1 MSIIEEIDKI
11 KLFALEEIS
20 KAREITGLENLRVKY
35 LGRNGN
41 LTDILRTLEKYPL
54 EDRKKVGQLANEA
67 RMALEEEI
75 DKKKKYLD
83 GFRYKKLIEDEKLDV
98 TVSLD
103 KVSAGHL
110 HPITQTQDKAEKIF
124 SFLGF
129 EIVEGPDIENE
140 FYNFDALNIPAS
152 HPARDMWDTFWL
164 RQDET
169 KNQSRALGTKTKNDE
184 KLLMRTHTSPVQVRY
199 MERHKPPFRI
209 IVPGRVFRHEATDA
223 RHESTFYQLE
233 GLMVGE
239 DITLA
244 NIKSVF
250 EAFFSNFFE
259 AEIKVRLRPS
269 YFPFVEP
276 GVEGDITCAIC
287 QGKGCRLCK
296 NTGWLEIFG
305 AGMVNQKVFIAAGYP
320 KNKYQG
326 FAFGF
331 GLDRFPMMQ
340 YGIDDIRLFH
350 SGDLRFLK
358 QF

>member
-1 MSIIEEIDKI
+1 MSILEEIEKI

-20 KAREITGLENLRVKY
+20 KAQEISGLENLRVKY

-41 LTDILRTLEKYPL
+41 LTHILRSLEKYPL
-54 EDRKKVGQLANEA
+54 SDRKNIGKLANEI
-67 RMALEEEI
+67 RLILEKEI
-75 DKKKKYLD
+75 DEKKKYSEDLE
-83 GFRYKKLIEDEKLDV
+83 YKKLLENEKLDV
-98 TVSLD
+98 TASIN
-103 KVSAGHL
+103 KISAGHL
-110 HPITQTQDKAEKIF
+110 HPITKTQEKVEQIF
-124 SFLGF
+124 SSMGF
-129 EIVEGPDIENE
+129 EIVDGPEVETE
-140 FYNFDALNIPAS
+140 FYNFDALNVPAH

-164 RQDET
+164 RQNEV
-169 KNQSRALGTKTKNDE
+169 KSE
-184 KLLMRTHTSPVQVRY
+184 KLKVKSDGRLLMRTHTSPMQVRY
-199 MERHKPPFRI
+199 MQKNKPPFRI
-209 IVPGRVFRHEATDA
+209 IIPGKVFRREATDA
-223 RHESTFYQLE
+223 RHESTFYHLE

-239 DITLA
+239 DVNIA

-250 EAFFSNFFE
+250 EIFFSNFFE
-259 AEIKVRLRPS
+259 ADAKIRLRPS

-276 GVEGDITCAIC
+276 GLEGDVSCLIC
-287 QGKGCRLCK
+287 RGKGCRLCK

-331 GLDRFPMMQ
+331 GLDRFPMML